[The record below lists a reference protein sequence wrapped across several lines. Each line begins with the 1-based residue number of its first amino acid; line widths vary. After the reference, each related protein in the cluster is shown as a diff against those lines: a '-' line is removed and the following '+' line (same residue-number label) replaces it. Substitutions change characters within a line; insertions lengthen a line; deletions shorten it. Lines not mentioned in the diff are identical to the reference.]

1 MDLITELFRLPAYWR
16 YVAVNSNKQPY
27 KKNWQNNPLKRSQL
41 AKEITSGKAKAIGVI
56 AGEQSGGLLF
66 LDHDG
71 QSCSD
76 LLAKWNLSIANLPPS
91 WMVTSGRVG
100 RFQIIFKVPEK
111 YWSKIKTKK
120 YKTGV
125 ITENGSHEQ
134 IELRWNRC
142 QSVVA
147 GEHPTTSGYLWMNN
161 RSPDDLPLATAPTK
175 LLEKMMDFKKPSITP
190 QFIDSDIDK
199 ARSLLQSINP
209 SRLDDYDSWIQIGMS
224 LHSCSD
230 SLLKDWIQLSQQ
242 ALNFKNGECEK
253 KWQSFGKRSGV
264 SLGTLVKYAKEDGW
278 TPPPKTFPTSLVP
291 QKKEDNNTSILPKK
305 LEQLTPTELVELL
318 RNQKDK
324 IQFNIFTQSVE
335 MNNQTMKNIELFYL
349 TLAEL
354 GFKVSK
360 ELAVDCIQKVAY
372 ENQFDPVKNYLEAVS
387 QNVEPTYIDR
397 LASTYLRPSDQTLQ
411 EPTIYDQM
419 MKATLIGAVR
429 RVMEPGC
436 KHDYATVLKG
446 KQGGGKSTFWKI
458 LGGQFFNDSLGDLS
472 SKDDVLC
479 LHRSF
484 ICEWGEIDR
493 VTTKKEA
500 GSIKSFLSRS
510 TDHFRVP
517 YGRAI
522 EEHPRRGIIV
532 GSTNTDNFLLD
543 ETGNRRFWV
552 IPCETD
558 LQNQVDF
565 HSLEIERD
573 SIWSSALKA
582 YKNKELH
589 YLTSKQEQKVSE
601 DNLSYLIESPWTQP
615 IISYLKNP
623 QNKLK
628 DITIELLLTEAI
640 EKPKAQQKKSDTM
653 QISSIL
659 KTIGYERKRKRIEGT
674 PKWVW
679 EHLA

>member
-1 MDLITELFRLPAYWR
+1 MDLIEELSRLPAGWR
-16 YVAVNSNKQPY
+16 YVAVNANKQPY
-27 KKNWQNNPLKRSQL
+27 QKNWQHNPLKRSEL
-41 AKEITSGKAKAIGVI
+41 FTEIKSGKAKAIGVV
-56 AGEQSGGLLF
+56 AGEKSGVMF

-71 QSCSD
+71 QSASD
-76 LLAKWNLSIANLPPS
+76 VLTSWGLSVSSLPPS

-100 RFQIIFKVPEK
+100 RFQLIYKVPEK

-120 YKTGV
+120 YKSGV
-125 ITENGSHEQ
+125 VADDGSVEQ
-134 IELRWNRC
+134 VELRWNAC

-147 GEHPTTSGYLWMNN
+147 GAHPTTSGYSWMNN
-161 RSPDDLPLATAPTK
+161 RSPDDLPLATAPIE
-175 LLEKMMDFKKPSITP
+175 LLKKMMDTKKPSIKP
-190 QFIDSDIDK
+190 EIINSDIDK

-209 SRLDDYDSWIQIGMS
+209 SRLDDYDTWIQIGMS
-224 LHSCSD
+224 LHSCAD
-230 SLLKDWIQLSQQ
+230 ALLTDWIDIS
-242 ALNFKNGECEK
+242 AAASNFNQGECEK

-291 QKKEDNNTSILPKK
+291 QKKEDNDTSVIPKK

-318 RNQKDK
+318 RQQQDK
-324 IQFNIFTQSVE
+324 IQFNIFTQNVE
-335 MNNQTMKNIELFYL
+335 MKNQTMKNIELFYL

-360 ELAVDCIQKVAY
+360 ELAVDCVQKIAY
-372 ENQFDPVKNYLEAVS
+372 ENQFDPVRNYLEAVS
-387 QNVEPTYIDR
+387 QNVEPTFIDR

-446 KQGGGKSTFWKI
+446 KQGGGKSTFWQI

-479 LHRSF
+479 LHRSW

-532 GSTNTDNFLLD
+532 GSTNTDGFLID
-543 ETGNRRFWV
+543 ETGNRRFLV

-573 SIWSSALKA
+573 SIWSAAFKA
-582 YKNKELH
+582 YKNKEPH
-589 YLTSKQEQKVSE
+589 YLTSEQEQQVAE

-615 IISYLKNP
+615 IISYLQTPN
-623 QNKLK
+623 NKFK

-640 EKPKAQQKKSDTM
+640 EKPKSFQKKGDVM
-653 QISSIL
+653 QVSSIL
-659 KTIGYERKRKRIEGT
+659 KTLGYERKRKRIEGT

-679 EHLA
+679 EHIA